1 MSETSDT
8 TPSVHNLLHPAM
20 KLTYYHNS
28 FDQNLFIQEYNNGTL
43 LHLAEN

>member
-1 MSETSDT
+1 
-8 TPSVHNLLHPAM
+8 M

-43 LHLAEN
+43 LHLVEIYMNKYIIPKIEHL